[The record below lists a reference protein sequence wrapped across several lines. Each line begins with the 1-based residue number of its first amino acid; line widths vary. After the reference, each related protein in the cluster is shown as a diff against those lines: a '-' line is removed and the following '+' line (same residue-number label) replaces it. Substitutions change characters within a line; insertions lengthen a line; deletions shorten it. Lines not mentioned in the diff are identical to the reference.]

1 MDVLRKV
8 DNGLLGI
15 IQFEIYFLRR
25 LKMKKLILLLVLFS
39 VCGCSNVF
47 VAGDWRKE
55 RKELYDYNNDAKYC
69 QENPDRCVNN
79 VPW

>member
-1 MDVLRKV
+1 
-8 DNGLLGI
+8 
-15 IQFEIYFLRR
+15 
-25 LKMKKLILLLVLFS
+25 MKKLILLLVLFS